1 MKRFVLSAIAAVIAF
16 VAVRW
21 IVHALASDETR
32 IRWTLESMADG
43 FNDTRTN
50 KCLAGLAP
58 DFRDETYGAD
68 RQDVQRGLA
77 RLFFEKKDPKTR
89 GFLYRVELP
98 RDAMEI
104 EVDANE
110 ARTARA
116 TVLAR
121 FLEKQGDAESVAWE
135 TRIAAELVKRDGDW
149 LVHGS
154 EHTILVGRMP
164 R

>member
-1 MKRFVLSAIAAVIAF
+1 MLAEASVTERARF
-16 VAVRW
+16 
-21 IVHALASDETR
+21 D
-32 IRWTLESMADG
+32 
-43 FNDTRTN
+43 DTRTN

-98 RDAMEI
+98 QEAMRI
-104 EVDANE
+104 TVVHDGDKRGHVDL
-110 ARTARA
+110 
-116 TVLAR
+116 LAR
-121 FLEKQGDAESVAWE
+121 FFEKHGETEELAWE
-135 TRIAAELVKRDGDW
+135 TEIAAELIELEGDW
-149 LVHGS
+149 VVRRTSHV
-154 EHTILVGRMP
+154 IRAGRMP